1 MSSEPVLSPVPL
13 IDPPARTVLD
23 RLHQSAGQEPSTGST
38 RGELAYLLCR
48 ALWATRV
55 VAFAGSLGPSVIY
68 LAAAVR
74 DNGGG
79 VVIGTE
85 AAPGEAA
92 LASRDLAEAGLA
104 EFADVRPGDA
114 RKTLRDVG
122 GPIDFA
128 LIEGSPL
135 SVGPSLARQVIEVVA
150 PQMRARAL
158 VLNDHGES
166 DYLEFVRDPGRGF
179 RSVSLPLT
187 GLAELSVKVRRT
199 G

>member
-1 MSSEPVLSPVPL
+1 
-13 IDPPARTVLD
+13 VLD
-23 RLHQSAGQEPSTGST
+23 RLRQPSGQEPSAGST
-38 RGELAYLLCR
+38 RGELIYLLCR
-48 ALWATRV
+48 AIWATRV
-55 VAFAGSLGPSVIY
+55 VAFVSSFGPSVIY

-92 LASRDLAEAGLA
+92 SASRDLAEAGLA
-104 EFADVRPGDA
+104 EFADLRPGDA
-114 RKTLRDVG
+114 RQTLRDLG

-128 LIEGSPL
+128 LIDGSPA

-150 PQMRARAL
+150 PQLRARAL
-158 VLNDHGES
+158 VLNDQGEP
-166 DYLEFVRDPGRGF
+166 DYLEFVRDPGQGF

-199 G
+199 A